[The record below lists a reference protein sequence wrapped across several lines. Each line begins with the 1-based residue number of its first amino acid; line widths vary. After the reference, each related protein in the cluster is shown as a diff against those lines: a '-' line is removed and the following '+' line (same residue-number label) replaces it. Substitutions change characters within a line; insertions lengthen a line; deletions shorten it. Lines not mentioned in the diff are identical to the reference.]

1 VNTQRSML
9 LVVLAMLLAAMVTV
23 AWSVLPHTAS
33 ANSNTFYVA
42 PPPAG
47 NDANPCSLSQ
57 PCATVQH
64 AVDVAPS
71 GGHILVATG
80 DYTGVNTRG
89 GMVQVVYLAKSM
101 LIQGGYSADF
111 GTWDPVAYPT
121 TLDAE
126 GAGRVVSLVGPSI
139 TATLDSLVITG
150 GDATGVTLDC
160 PPAGGTSDGCGGGIF
175 INQVKALIARNVIS
189 GNVAAVS
196 AGSNSASGGGICM
209 VYGNGTVITDNLIA
223 NNYASQGVR
232 GMGGGIHLYYANG
245 VQVVSNRLIDNVSTT
260 SDATPGWGGG
270 IAIGG
275 SGAVATISGNWIE
288 GNRTNGGSSGYGAGI
303 YHWYGASTFTGNVLT
318 SNVGPEAIYLG
329 AYEDGRFEAN
339 LVISNTTGVGIQL
352 VNGSGQTP
360 VLVNNI
366 VARSGEIS
374 LGARAYSGSPLAARL
389 LHSTLSGEGTG
400 YGVYIAG
407 EYVTLE
413 LTNNILANHA
423 SAIVNDDP
431 VNSAVIVDHTL
442 FWNNGDN
449 GIVGTN
455 PVYGDPVFLD
465 PVGSDYHVGPGSAA
479 VDAALDIGELLD
491 VDGDSRPIGPAPEI
505 GADEARL
512 RVYLPL
518 ILRDS

>member
-1 VNTQRSML
+1 MNTQRRML
-9 LVVLAMLLAAMVTV
+9 TIVFAMLFAAIAALVW
-23 AWSVLPHTAS
+23 AAAPHSVR
-33 ANSNTFYVA
+33 ANSNTLYVA
-42 PPPAG
+42 APPAG
-47 NDANPCSLSQ
+47 DDANPCSLSQ

-64 AVDVAPS
+64 AVDIASP

-80 DYTGVNTRG
+80 DYTGVHTQG
-89 GMVQVVYLAKSM
+89 GMTQVVYIAKSVSVR
-101 LIQGGYSADF
+101 GGYTTDF
-111 GTWDPVAYPT
+111 NTWDPVAYPT

-126 GAGRVVSLVGPSI
+126 GAGRVVSIVGPSI
-139 TATLDSLVITG
+139 TATIDSLVITG
-150 GDATGVTLDC
+150 GDATGITLNC
-160 PPAGGTSDGCGGGIF
+160 PNTGGASDGCGGGVF
-175 INQVKALIARNVIS
+175 IDQAETLVIGNVIS
-189 GNVAAVS
+189 GNLAAVS
-196 AGSNSASGGGICM
+196 AGSNSASGGGIF
-209 VYGNGTVITDNLIA
+209 VRYGYGTVITANLIA
-223 NNYASQGVR
+223 NNFASQGVR

-260 SDATPGWGGG
+260 SSSTPGWGGG

-288 GNRTNGGSSGYGAGI
+288 GNRTNGVSSGYGAGI

-318 SNVGPEAIYLG
+318 GNVGPEVVYLG

-339 LVISNTTGVGIQL
+339 QLISNTTDIGIQL

-374 LGARAYSGSPLAARL
+374 LGARAYSGSPVAARL
-389 LHSTLSGEGTG
+389 LHNTLSGEGTG

-413 LTNNILANHA
+413 LTNNIVANHA
-423 SAIVNDDP
+423 SGIVNDDP

-465 PVGSDYHVGPGSAA
+465 PVGGDYHVGPGSAA
-479 VDAALDIGELLD
+479 VDAALDIGELFD
-491 VDGDSRPIGPAPEI
+491 VDGDSRPIGPAPDI

-512 RVYLPL
+512 RTYLPL
-518 ILRDS
+518 ILRGS